1 MSVIVLFT
9 LPDSLLPGRATTWRN
24 RLERA
29 VSTPE
34 DQFKIT
40 DENRQEQ
47 MGRIAIA
54 RGQTPHGPGKSKIR
68 DTLAMAYSDYLYAI
82 IIEEYSFLA
91 CSSSR
96 SLLCWMYLALRE
108 ARKQTNTYRSNLL
121 KGFGILYPMQA
132 IVNMVVASGIISTG
146 QTLPLLSYGGS
157 SIIAA
162 SMAFGIM
169 IGASRVDKDKRI
181 KRAEAS
187 DEDHFVQQI
196 EQL

>member
-1 MSVIVLFT
+1 
-9 LPDSLLPGRATTWRN
+9 
-24 RLERA
+24 
-29 VSTPE
+29 
-34 DQFKIT
+34 
-40 DENRQEQ
+40 
-47 MGRIAIA
+47 
-54 RGQTPHGPGKSKIR
+54 
-68 DTLAMAYSDYLYAI
+68 
-82 IIEEYSFLA
+82 
-91 CSSSR
+91 
-96 SLLCWMYLALRE
+96 
-108 ARKQTNTYRSNLL
+108 
-121 KGFGILYPMQA
+121 MQA

-187 DEDHFVQQI
+187 EEDHFAQQI